1 MGNRDVSA
9 ALGYHNATKHSYWSV
24 RSGHGLDWPNQPL
37 PFKIYKDVDSVR
49 LPTDGSPIVA
59 SVAETVGAEPL
70 AHDTESMPDLGT
82 LARLLYLSGGITK
95 RKPYPGG
102 ELYFRAAA
110 CTGALY
116 HIDLYLVCGDLP
128 GLGAGVYH
136 FGPNDFGL
144 VRLRDGD
151 YRGVLAEASGH
162 EKSIVEAPVTLVLAD
177 THWRNAWKYGAR
189 AYRHAFWDAGTLL
202 ANTLAATSGA
212 GVPAKV
218 VTSFVDEEVHRLLG
232 LEADKESV
240 VALVPLG
247 RASEATPAAPL
258 PMDALTMPTEPL
270 SPKMVEYSAIYEMHG
285 NSSLE
290 LPEEVADMRGRTPA
304 SRSYETA
311 GNMVQLPLEGDVR
324 VRGLE
329 ETILRRGSTRTFAQD
344 PISVEELSAALHF
357 STRGIDAD
365 FLSPYGASVNELFLI
380 VNSVEGLASGAY
392 RYDRE
397 QHELELLEEGD
408 FRGEA
413 GHLGLDQQI
422 PADASVNVYMLSD
435 LKPVLDAFGNRGYR
449 MTQLESGVIGGRL
462 YLMAYGMGFGASGL
476 TFYDDEVIEFF
487 GPAAEGLSV
496 MFLVA
501 LGRSVKRKRGGA
513 G

>member
-1 MGNRDVSA
+1 M
-9 ALGYHNATKHSYWSV
+9 Y

-49 LPTDGSPIVA
+49 LPTDGSPITANVT
-59 SVAETVGAEPL
+59 ETVGAEPL
-70 AHDTESMPDLGT
+70 ALDAESMPDLGT
-82 LARLLYLSGGITK
+82 LARVLYLSGGITK
-95 RKPYPGG
+95 RKPYAGG

-136 FGPNDFGL
+136 FRPNDFGL
-144 VRLRDGD
+144 VRLREGD
-151 YRGVLAEASGH
+151 YRGVLADASGLEAS
-162 EKSIVEAPVTLVLAD
+162 IVGAPVTLVLAD

-232 LEADKESV
+232 LEAEKESV

-247 RASEATPAAPL
+247 RASEATPVTPL
-258 PMDALTMPTEPL
+258 PVDTLEMPIEPL
-270 SPKMVEYSAIYEMHG
+270 SPKMVEYMGIYELNR

-290 LPEEVADMRGRTPA
+290 SPEDLADLRGRTPTL
-304 SRSYETA
+304 RSYEATGDMVLLPRE
-311 GNMVQLPLEGDVR
+311 GNVK

-365 FLSPYGASVNELFLI
+365 FLSPYGASMNELFLI
-380 VNSVEGLASGAY
+380 VNAVEGLASGAY

-397 QHELELLEEGD
+397 QYGLELLKEGD

-422 PADASVNVYMLSD
+422 PADASVNVVHVVGLKAGVGCFREPRVSD
-435 LKPVLDAFGNRGYR
+435 GTAGVGDNWGSVVPDGLRDGFRGER
-449 MTQLESGVIGGRL
+449 ADLL
-462 YLMAYGMGFGASGL
+462 
-476 TFYDDEVIEFF
+476 
-487 GPAAEGLSV
+487 
-496 MFLVA
+496 
-501 LGRSVKRKRGGA
+501 
-513 G
+513 